1 MLVDSMKISV
11 VYSPAPREVREWTLE
26 LPEGSK
32 VVHALESCDIYRLCA
47 ELKPEAAVVGIWGNI
62 TGLSHVLRDGNRIEI
77 YRHLRVDPK
86 VARRERFSQQG
97 VKGTGLFSVVR
108 AGGKAGY

>member
-1 MLVDSMKISV
+1 MKISL
-11 VYSPAPREVREWTLE
+11 VYSPAPREVREWTFE

-32 VVHALESCDIYRLCA
+32 VAQALESCNIFRLYT
-47 ELKPEAAVVGIWGNI
+47 ELKPDATVVGIWGKK
-62 TGLSHVLRDGNRIEI
+62 TDMGHVLRDGNRVDV

-97 VKGTGLFSVVR
+97 VKGTGLFSTVR
-108 AGGKAGY
+108 AGAKAGY

>member
-1 MLVDSMKISV
+1 MEILVI
-11 VYSPAPREVREWTLE
+11 YSPAARELREWKLE

-32 VVHALESCDIYRLCA
+32 VAHALKSCEIFRLCT
-47 ELKPEAAVVGIWGNI
+47 ELKPEGVVCGIWGKRI
-62 TGLSHVLRDGNRIEI
+62 GLGHVLHEGNRIEI

-97 VKGTGLFSVVR
+97 VKGTGLFSAVR